1 MKMPKIQT
9 LISKLFPDVT
19 GEIYMEGY
27 EKGHQV
33 GIRDQYSEI
42 MGELKT
48 KSVNDF
54 SADELK
60 LGYSYAVAIVKEN
73 QL

>member
-1 MKMPKIQT
+1 MPNLQT
-9 LISKLFPDVT
+9 LISKLFPGVT

-27 EKGHQV
+27 EKGFLV
-33 GIRDQYSEI
+33 GARNQYGEI
-42 MGELKT
+42 IGELKS

-60 LGYSYAVAIVKEN
+60 LGYSYAVAIVKEKR
-73 QL
+73 L